1 MSPLQSNLSCCSTF
15 RLFDEL
21 QWVTNTRRTIEAD
34 HLEDDGET
42 SISIFNVPK
51 ALMSTDPDSYAPQQ
65 LSLGPYHFSR
75 LELHDM
81 DTYKFS
87 AAKRSQDLLQ
97 SLKFQDLVE
106 QLMKL
111 ESKIRA
117 CYNKYLNLNSETL
130 AWMMAIDASFLLEF
144 LQVYALRDPK
154 MLSEVSSGM
163 PHFLEYSYRKSS
175 CNAIL
180 RDIVMLE
187 NQIPLFTLR
196 KVLEFRFL
204 SLESTDDMLY
214 SMLMG
219 SCKELS
225 PFKKMVRLPVARVSE
240 HAHLLDFLYHIIVP
254 KVEESVNIPEEVRDH
269 TKATQENEE
278 PSVGSTYMKQLLI
291 EIWNLFSNLNIDPA
305 RFLKKLLES
314 APVAVIL
321 KLPWSILS
329 NVLGFGS
336 AKQPDAFSE
345 SQSVCSSIDQPPLV
359 EEITIPSVT
368 QLSKCGVRFVPSKGS
383 ISTINFDKKTCTFYL
398 PTVSLD
404 VNSDVVLRNLVAY
417 EASNA
422 SGPMVFTRYTELM
435 NGIIDTEEDAK
446 ILRERGIILNH
457 LKNDEEVAN
466 VWNGMSRSIRLTKVP
481 FMDKVIEDVN
491 KYHDGLFK
499 VKVEK
504 FMKQYVFSS
513 WKLLILLASILFLL
527 LAFLQALCSV
537 YDCVRLFHIHY

>member
-1 MSPLQSNLSCCSTF
+1 
-15 RLFDEL
+15 
-21 QWVTNTRRTIEAD
+21 
-34 HLEDDGET
+34 
-42 SISIFNVPK
+42 
-51 ALMSTDPDSYAPQQ
+51 
-65 LSLGPYHFSR
+65 
-75 LELHDM
+75 
-81 DTYKFS
+81 
-87 AAKRSQDLLQ
+87 
-97 SLKFQDLVE
+97 
-106 QLMKL
+106 
-111 ESKIRA
+111 
-117 CYNKYLNLNSETL
+117 
-130 AWMMAIDASFLLEF
+130 
-144 LQVYALRDPK
+144 
-154 MLSEVSSGM
+154 
-163 PHFLEYSYRKSS
+163 
-175 CNAIL
+175 
-180 RDIVMLE
+180 
-187 NQIPLFTLR
+187 
-196 KVLEFRFL
+196 
-204 SLESTDDMLY
+204 
-214 SMLMG
+214 
-219 SCKELS
+219 
-225 PFKKMVRLPVARVSE
+225 
-240 HAHLLDFLYHIIVP
+240 
-254 KVEESVNIPEEVRDH
+254 
-269 TKATQENEE
+269 
-278 PSVGSTYMKQLLI
+278 MKQLLI
-291 EIWNLFSNLNIDPA
+291 EIWNLFSSLNI

-345 SQSVCSSIDQPPLV
+345 SQSVCSSIDRPPLV

-435 NGIIDTEEDAK
+435 NGIIDTKEDAK

-466 VWNGMSRSIRLTKVP
+466 MWNGMSRSIRLTKVP
-481 FMDKVIEDVN
+481 FLDKAIEDVN

-504 FMKQYVFSS
+504 FMKQHIFSS
-513 WKLLILLASILFLL
+513 WKLLTLLASILLLL
-527 LAFLQALCSV
+527 LACLQALCSV

>member
-1 MSPLQSNLSCCSTF
+1 
-15 RLFDEL
+15 
-21 QWVTNTRRTIEAD
+21 
-34 HLEDDGET
+34 
-42 SISIFNVPK
+42 
-51 ALMSTDPDSYAPQQ
+51 
-65 LSLGPYHFSR
+65 
-75 LELHDM
+75 M
-81 DTYKFS
+81 DRYKLS
-87 AAKRSQDLLQ
+87 AAKRSQKLLQ
-97 SLKFQDLVE
+97 SLKFRDLVE

-117 CYNKYLNLNSETL
+117 CYHKYLNFNGETL

-144 LQVYALRDPK
+144 LQVYDLRGPK

-163 PHFLEYSYRKSS
+163 HHFLEYSYRKSS

-204 SLESTDDMLY
+204 SLESADDMLY

-225 PFKKMVRLPVARVSE
+225 PFKTMVGLPVARVSE

-254 KVEESVNIPEEVRDH
+254 KVEASVNIPEEVNDH
-269 TKATQENEE
+269 TKATQEKEE

-291 EIWNLFSNLNIDPA
+291 EIWNLFSSLSI
-305 RFLKKLLES
+305 RFLNKLLES

-345 SQSVCSSIDQPPLV
+345 SQRPPLV

-435 NGIIDTEEDAK
+435 NGIIDTKEDAK

-466 VWNGMSRSIRLTKVP
+466 VWNGMSKSIRLTKVP
-481 FMDKVIEDVN
+481 FLDKAIEDVN

-499 VKVEK
+499 VKVER
-504 FMKQYVFSS
+504 FMKQHIFSS
-513 WKLLILLASILFLL
+513 WKLLTLLASILLLL
-527 LAFLQALCSV
+527 LACLQALCSV
-537 YDCVRLFHIHY
+537 YDCARLFHIHY

>member
-1 MSPLQSNLSCCSTF
+1 MSSLQPTLSSCSS
-15 RLFDEL
+15 LIFDEL
-21 QWVTNTRRTIEAD
+21 QWVNTIRRTIED
-34 HLEDDGET
+34 EVEDD
-42 SISIFNVPK
+42 SNIPICIFNVPK
-51 ALMSTDPDSYAPQQ
+51 ALMSSNPDSYTPQQ
-65 LSLGPYHFSR
+65 LSLGPYHYSR
-75 LELHDM
+75 LELHEM
-81 DTYKFS
+81 DRYKLS
-87 AAKRSQDLLQ
+87 AAKRSQKLLQ
-97 SLKFQDLVE
+97 SLKFRDLVE

-117 CYNKYLNLNSETL
+117 CYHKYLNFNGETL

-144 LQVYALRDPK
+144 LQVYDLRGPK

-163 PHFLEYSYRKSS
+163 HHFLEYSYRKSS

-204 SLESTDDMLY
+204 SLESADDMLY

-225 PFKKMVRLPVARVSE
+225 PFKTMVGLPVARVSE

-254 KVEESVNIPEEVRDH
+254 KVEASVNIPEEVNDH
-269 TKATQENEE
+269 TKATQEKEE
-278 PSVGSTYMKQLLI
+278 PS
-291 EIWNLFSNLNIDPA
+291 A
-305 RFLKKLLES
+305 
-314 APVAVIL
+314 
-321 KLPWSILS
+321 
-329 NVLGFGS
+329 
-336 AKQPDAFSE
+336 E
-345 SQSVCSSIDQPPLV
+345 SQSVCSSIDRPPLV

-435 NGIIDTEEDAK
+435 NGIIDTKEDAK

-466 VWNGMSRSIRLTKVP
+466 VWNGMSKSIRLTKVP
-481 FMDKVIEDVN
+481 FLDKAIEDVN

-499 VKVEK
+499 VKVER
-504 FMKQYVFSS
+504 FMKQHIFSS
-513 WKLLILLASILFLL
+513 WKLLTLLASILLLL
-527 LAFLQALCSV
+527 LACLQALCSV
-537 YDCVRLFHIHY
+537 YDCARLFHIHY

>member
-1 MSPLQSNLSCCSTF
+1 
-15 RLFDEL
+15 
-21 QWVTNTRRTIEAD
+21 
-34 HLEDDGET
+34 
-42 SISIFNVPK
+42 
-51 ALMSTDPDSYAPQQ
+51 
-65 LSLGPYHFSR
+65 
-75 LELHDM
+75 
-81 DTYKFS
+81 
-87 AAKRSQDLLQ
+87 
-97 SLKFQDLVE
+97 
-106 QLMKL
+106 
-111 ESKIRA
+111 
-117 CYNKYLNLNSETL
+117 
-130 AWMMAIDASFLLEF
+130 
-144 LQVYALRDPK
+144 
-154 MLSEVSSGM
+154 
-163 PHFLEYSYRKSS
+163 
-175 CNAIL
+175 
-180 RDIVMLE
+180 
-187 NQIPLFTLR
+187 
-196 KVLEFRFL
+196 
-204 SLESTDDMLY
+204 MLY
-214 SMLMG
+214 SLLMG

-225 PFKKMVRLPVARVSE
+225 PFKTLVRLPVARVWE

-254 KVEESVNIPEEVRDH
+254 KVEESVNIPEEVKDH

-291 EIWNLFSNLNIDPA
+291 EIWNLFSSLNI

-345 SQSVCSSIDQPPLV
+345 SQRPPLV

-435 NGIIDTEEDAK
+435 NGIIDTKEDAK

-466 VWNGMSRSIRLTKVP
+466 MWNGMSRSIRLTKVP
-481 FMDKVIEDVN
+481 FLDKAIEDVN

-504 FMKQYVFSS
+504 FMKQHIFSS
-513 WKLLILLASILFLL
+513 WKLLTLLASILLLL
-527 LAFLQALCSV
+527 LACLQALCSV

>member
-1 MSPLQSNLSCCSTF
+1 MSPLQSNLPCCSSF

-34 HLEDDGET
+34 HLEDDSET

-144 LQVYALRDPK
+144 LQVYALRGPK

-196 KVLEFRFL
+196 KVLEFRSL
-204 SLESTDDMLY
+204 SLESADDMLY

-225 PFKKMVRLPVARVSE
+225 PFKTLVGLPVARVLE
-240 HAHLLDFLYHIIVP
+240 HAHLLDLLYHIIVP
-254 KVEESVNIPEEVRDH
+254 KVEESVNIPEEVKDH

-278 PSVGSTYMKQLLI
+278 RSVESTYMKQLLI
-291 EIWNLFSNLNIDPA
+291 EIWNLFSSLNI

-329 NVLGFGS
+329 NVLGLGS

-345 SQSVCSSIDQPPLV
+345 SQS
-359 EEITIPSVT
+359 
-368 QLSKCGVRFVPSKGS
+368 
-383 ISTINFDKKTCTFYL
+383 
-398 PTVSLD
+398 
-404 VNSDVVLRNLVAY
+404 
-417 EASNA
+417 
-422 SGPMVFTRYTELM
+422 PMVFTRYTELM

-481 FMDKVIEDVN
+481 FLDKAIEDVN

-504 FMKQYVFSS
+504 FMKQHVFSS
-513 WKLLILLASILFLL
+513 WKLLTLLASILLLL
-527 LAFLQALCSV
+527 LAGLQALCSV
-537 YDCVRLFHIHY
+537 YDCVRLFHIQY

>member
-1 MSPLQSNLSCCSTF
+1 MSPLQSNLPCCSSF

-34 HLEDDGET
+34 HLEDDSET

-144 LQVYALRDPK
+144 LQVYALRGPK

-196 KVLEFRFL
+196 KVLEFRSL
-204 SLESTDDMLY
+204 SLESADDMLY

-225 PFKKMVRLPVARVSE
+225 PFKTLVRLPVARVLE
-240 HAHLLDFLYHIIVP
+240 HAHLLDLLYHIIVP
-254 KVEESVNIPEEVRDH
+254 KVEESVNIPEEVKDH

-278 PSVGSTYMKQLLI
+278 PS
-291 EIWNLFSNLNIDPA
+291 A
-305 RFLKKLLES
+305 
-314 APVAVIL
+314 
-321 KLPWSILS
+321 
-329 NVLGFGS
+329 
-336 AKQPDAFSE
+336 E
-345 SQSVCSSIDQPPLV
+345 SQNVSSSIDQPPLV

-481 FMDKVIEDVN
+481 FLDKAIEDVN

-504 FMKQYVFSS
+504 FMKQHVFSS
-513 WKLLILLASILFLL
+513 WKLLTLLASILLLL
-527 LAFLQALCSV
+527 LACLQALCSV
-537 YDCVRLFHIHY
+537 YDCVRLFHIQY

>member
-1 MSPLQSNLSCCSTF
+1 MSSLQPTLSSCSS
-15 RLFDEL
+15 LIFDEL
-21 QWVTNTRRTIEAD
+21 QWVNTIRRTIED
-34 HLEDDGET
+34 EVEDD
-42 SISIFNVPK
+42 SNIPICIFNVPK
-51 ALMSTDPDSYAPQQ
+51 ALMSSDPDSYTPQQ
-65 LSLGPYHFSR
+65 LSLGPYHYSR
-75 LELHDM
+75 LELHEM
-81 DTYKFS
+81 DRYKLS
-87 AAKRSQDLLQ
+87 AAKRSQKLLQ
-97 SLKFQDLVE
+97 SLKFRDLVE

-117 CYNKYLNLNSETL
+117 CYHKYLNFNSETL

-144 LQVYALRDPK
+144 LQVYDHRGPK

-163 PHFLEYSYRKSS
+163 PHFLQYSYRKSS

-204 SLESTDDMLY
+204 SLESADDMLY

-225 PFKKMVRLPVARVSE
+225 PFKKMVRFPVARVSE

-269 TKATQENEE
+269 TKAAQENEE

-321 KLPWSILS
+321 KLPWSIFS

-481 FMDKVIEDVN
+481 FLDKAIEDVN

-504 FMKQYVFSS
+504 FMKQHVFSS
-513 WKLLILLASILFLL
+513 WKLLTLLASILLL
-527 LAFLQALCSV
+527 LITSLQAFCSV
-537 YDCVRLFHIHY
+537 YDCARLFRIYY